1 MSRVRVKSYALPRI
15 IRRRSGIE
23 RDTRPGTVLVAYSAV
38 NGIPHGEARDI
49 ETDLETIDTAKLLA
63 KNLREV
69 GYNADTY
76 VVYGM
81 HDIDLL
87 AEEFDVD
94 DLLVFNLCEHLNGV
108 AMDDHLIATRMDR
121 LGIQYTGAAPA
132 TLHAS
137 LNKSRTKRIL
147 ERHSIPTAPH
157 NLVDHDNQRTSV
169 PLPAIVK
176 PVAEDASLGI
186 TRDSVVFNNKR
197 LREQVQYVLDVYR
210 QPAIVEEFITGREF
224 NVGVWGNGHTHVL
237 PIAELN
243 YDQWSDPYQR
253 FLHYDAKW
261 NPDCKEYQTMP
272 VIVPAPVDKPV
283 ANRIRNVAYRAY
295 HAMGCRDYARVDM
308 RLRDGVPYV
317 LEVNPNPCLASD
329 AGFANAAR
337 EAGYN
342 HPAMTKQ
349 IADWAW
355 WRRGKHAGG

>member
-1 MSRVRVKSYALPRI
+1 MPRVKGYLLPRI
-15 IRRRSGIE
+15 IRTRSGIE
-23 RDTRPGTVLVAYSAV
+23 HESRPGTVLVAYSAV
-38 NGIPHGEARDI
+38 ETLGRGEARDI
-49 ETDLETIDTAKLLA
+49 ETDLETIDTAKALA

-76 VVYGM
+76 IVYSLS
-81 HDIDLL
+81 DIELL

-108 AMDDHLIATRMDR
+108 AMDDHKLATRMDQ

-132 TLHAS
+132 TLRAA
-137 LNKSRTKRIL
+137 LNKSRAKRIL
-147 ERHSIPTAPH
+147 EHHSIPTAPH
-157 NLVDHDNQRTSV
+157 NLFRHDNQHNGV

-176 PVAEDASLGI
+176 PVAEDASMGI
-186 TRDSVVFNNKR
+186 TRESVVFNNKK

-210 QPAIVEEFITGREF
+210 QPAIVEEYITGREF

-243 YDQWSDPYQR
+243 YDQWADPYQQ

-261 NPDCKEYQTMP
+261 NPESKEYQTMP
-272 VIVPAPVDKPV
+272 VMCPTVVDAPV
-283 ANRIRNVAYRAY
+283 AHRIRHVAYRAF
-295 HAMGCRDYARVDM
+295 HALGCRDYARVDM

-317 LEVNPNPCLASD
+317 LEVNPNPCLAPDS
-329 AGFANAAR
+329 GFSNAAR
-337 EAGYN
+337 VAGYD

-355 WRRGKHAGG
+355 WRRGKHA